1 MRRTAVWPWC
11 HLFPA
16 LSRPARSLLSCR
28 RGGNGLA
35 SSGTTPSGVCSDE
48 DETVRE
54 YDVTQ
59 DGPVGGLNLHFG
71 GK

>member
-1 MRRTAVWPWC
+1 
-11 HLFPA
+11 
-16 LSRPARSLLSCR
+16 LLSCR